1 MINVFI
7 KLDKI
12 NELHDALTFSLKL
25 KRSMLPQEFVYNI
38 NVIFTGNTSTGY
50 LCLVKTNVDASLR
63 IRVLL
68 VLSLVIGTVVLWLLQ
83 WFEQSGFG
91 TLSLSASLHPG
102 V

>member
-1 MINVFI
+1 
-7 KLDKI
+7 
-12 NELHDALTFSLKL
+12 
-25 KRSMLPQEFVYNI
+25 MLPQEFVYNI

-50 LCLVKTNVDASLR
+50 LVKTNVDASLR

-68 VLSLVIGTVVLWLLQ
+68 VLSLVIGTVASWLVQ